1 MAGDKVRI
9 GSGAGFAGDR
19 WEPAVE
25 LVEQGGLDYIAFECL
40 AERTIARETLAVRRG
55 QGSGYNP
62 QLEDRMRAVLP
73 PAAARGVRVLS
84 NMGAADPL
92 AAGRKTSEIAGDL
105 GLADRRCAV
114 LLGDD
119 VQDAVAA
126 QPGLPLMET
135 GAALESIL
143 PRMASANAYLGAD
156 AVASALAT
164 GAPAV
169 VTGRVAD
176 PSLFVGPIVHALGWS
191 YDDYTRLAQATAAGH
206 LLECA
211 GQVSGGYFADPGV
224 KDVPGL
230 ARLGFPFADVTAEG
244 DVTIGK
250 CTGTGGRIDAAT
262 CTEQLLYEVEDP
274 AGYVTPDCVLD
285 MTGIA
290 FREVGPDRV
299 AVSGA
304 RARSRTPTYKVS
316 VGYFDGYLGEGQLS
330 YGGPQCCRARP
341 ARRRDRVGEAAPARL
356 RLRRPRFPPDRHRQP
371 AWAWRRPARALR
383 GQAPRHRPH
392 AGQEGGRGR
401 GLRGRRAL
409 HQRAGGR
416 GGGRR
421 VGPRN
426 PRGAVGP
433 ATARS
438 GAPARRGGGGRAM
451 LTVRDLAHARAGDK
465 GRSVNISVI
474 AYDEAGYERLLREL
488 TEARVAAAFASLAE
502 GPVRRYALPGLGA
515 FNFVIERVQGGGV
528 TATGALDI
536 HGKSLSS
543 LMLTI
548 PLPGNEPEV

>member
-1 MAGDKVRI
+1 MAGYKVRI

-55 QGSGYNP
+55 QGNGYNP

-73 PAAARGVRVLS
+73 AAAARGVRVLS

-92 AAGRKTSEIAGDL
+92 AAGRRTSEIAGDL
-105 GLADRRCAV
+105 GLPDRRCAV

-119 VQDAVAA
+119 VRDAVAA

-164 GAPAV
+164 GAPVV

-304 RARSRTPTYKVS
+304 RARSRTATYKVS
-316 VGYFDGYLGEGQLS
+316 VGYFDGYLGEGSSPTAGPMLS
-330 YGGPQCCRARP
+330 RAPVSP
-341 ARRRDRVGEAAPARL
+341 AKS
-356 RLRRPRFPPDRHRQP
+356 
-371 AWAWRRPARALR
+371 WRRGCACAASPTTPSTPA
-383 GQAPRHRPH
+383 
-392 AGQEGGRGR
+392 
-401 GLRGRRAL
+401 
-409 HQRAGGR
+409 
-416 GGGRR
+416 
-421 VGPRN
+421 
-426 PRGAVGP
+426 
-433 ATARS
+433 
-438 GAPARRGGGGRAM
+438 
-451 LTVRDLAHARAGDK
+451 
-465 GRSVNISVI
+465 
-474 AYDEAGYERLLREL
+474 
-488 TEARVAAAFASLAE
+488 
-502 GPVRRYALPGLGA
+502 
-515 FNFVIERVQGGGV
+515 
-528 TATGALDI
+528 
-536 HGKSLSS
+536 
-543 LMLTI
+543 
-548 PLPGNEPEV
+548 